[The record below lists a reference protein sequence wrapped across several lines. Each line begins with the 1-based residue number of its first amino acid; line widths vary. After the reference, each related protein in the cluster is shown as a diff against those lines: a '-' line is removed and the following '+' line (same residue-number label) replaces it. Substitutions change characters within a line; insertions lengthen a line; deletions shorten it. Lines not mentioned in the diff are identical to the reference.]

1 MPNHLAYSRLGLIV
15 AKKVER
21 SAVKRNWVKRLLR
34 EVFRLNQ
41 QDERTKNLDWVIRLR
56 CATTRNDAILLTTEA
71 KSLML
76 KLQKCHD

>member
-15 AKKVER
+15 AKRVER
-21 SAVKRNWVKRLLR
+21 RAVKRNWVKRLLR

-56 CATTRNDAILLTTEA
+56 CATTRNDAILLTIEA

>member
-1 MPNHLAYSRLGLIV
+1 MPNRLACSRLGLIV

-21 SAVKRNWVKRLLR
+21 QAVKRNRVKRLLR

-41 QDERTKNLDWVIRLR
+41 QEERAKNMDWVIRLR
-56 CATTRNDAILLTTEA
+56 NSITKNDTMLLTTEA
-71 KSLML
+71 RSLML